1 MKSKHLPAH
10 GAAAPSVMSP
20 ALRRLAIDQ
29 RYRATE
35 ADVENLARDYLAAQS
50 QSAAVGSTYL
60 KVLAASAQQHVRDTT
75 PIKPTTV
82 EATTALYARG
92 VAAVHKRFYPII
104 LATMTTPDI
113 AKAPN
118 LGPVEKSRRATER
131 NRRTN
136 FARSAYST
144 LRAWV
149 RAGHDL
155 LTLNI
160 EKMTKR
166 LLIAGLP
173 PAKPSRLTTARLV
186 SSGETATLR
195 LTQFIK
201 RLRMRDEVQA
211 AQVVASALDEFNAVL
226 GLRGKNKLRLQGRVG
241 QIIEHNAQA
250 A

>member
-35 ADVENLARDYLAAQS
+35 ADVENLARDYLAAQN
-50 QSAAVGSTYL
+50 QSTAVGSTYL
-60 KVLAASAQQHVRDTT
+60 KVLAASAQQEARDKN
-75 PIKPTTV
+75 PIKG
-82 EATTALYARG
+82 TTADEVASMYARA
-92 VAAVHKRFYPII
+92 VSAVHKRFYPII
-104 LATMTTPDI
+104 LRTMTTPDI

-118 LGPVEKSRRATER
+118 LKPEERTRRMMER

-160 EKMTKR
+160 EKVTKR
-166 LLIAGLP
+166 ILIAGLP
-173 PAKPSRLTTARLV
+173 PAKPTRLTTARLV
-186 SSGETATLR
+186 SSGQTATMR
-195 LTQFIK
+195 LTKFIK
-201 RLRMRDEVQA
+201 RLRSRDEVQA